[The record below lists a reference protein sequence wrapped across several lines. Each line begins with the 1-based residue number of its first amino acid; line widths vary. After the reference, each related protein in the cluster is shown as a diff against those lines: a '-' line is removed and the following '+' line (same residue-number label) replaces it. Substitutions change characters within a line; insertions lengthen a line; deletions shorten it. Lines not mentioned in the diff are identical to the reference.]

1 VYKKRQDD
9 MALRT
14 IVVSI
19 AGSPGS
25 LVTAK
30 YAVILAKLLSMKL
43 VVIYVVNIRVLQEL
57 LKSRIF
63 VDVEARVYE
72 RDLEQQ
78 GKTFLERI
86 QRMAQEKGVQCEGL
100 LLRGVISDEVLNKTQ
115 ELNADLLVMGELKEI
130 TSRAEIF
137 YDEGERIFRR
147 SPCPVIM
154 VKNPAMVDALYKEI

>member
-1 VYKKRQDD
+1 
-9 MALRT
+9 MGLRT

-30 YAVILAKLLSMKL
+30 YAIALAKLLSVKL
-43 VVIYVVNIRVLQEL
+43 VALYVVNIKVLQDL

-78 GKTFLERI
+78 GAAILERI
-86 QRMAQEKGVQCEGL
+86 SKMAQEKGVAFESCL
-100 LLRGVISDEVLNKTQ
+100 MKGVVSDEVLNKAQ
-115 ELNADLLVMGELKEI
+115 ELQSDLLVMGELKEM
-130 TSRAEIF
+130 TSRAEMF
-137 YDEGERIFRR
+137 YDEGERILRR
-147 SPCPVIM
+147 CPCPVVM
-154 VKNPAMVDALYKEI
+154 VKNPAMVDALYKEIQKT

>member
-1 VYKKRQDD
+1 
-9 MALRT
+9 MGLNT

-25 LVTAK
+25 LVTAR
-30 YAVILAKLLSMKL
+30 YAIALAKMLSAKL
-43 VVIYVVNIRVLQEL
+43 AAVYVVNTKVLQDL

-63 VDVEARVYE
+63 VDIEARVYE

-78 GKTFLERI
+78 GQAMLDRI
-86 QRMAQEKGVQCEGL
+86 SRMAQEKGVAFEGVI
-100 LLRGVISDEVLNKTQ
+100 LRGMVSDEVLNKTH
-115 ELNADLLVMGELKEI
+115 ELNADMLVIGELKEI

-147 SPCPVIM
+147 CPCPVVM
-154 VKNPAMVDALYKEI
+154 VKNQAQVEALYKEI

>member
-1 VYKKRQDD
+1 

-25 LVTAK
+25 MITAK
-30 YAVILAKLLSMKL
+30 YAIALAKLLSVKL
-43 VVIYVVNIRVLQEL
+43 VILYVVNIKVLQDL

-78 GKTFLERI
+78 GTAILERI
-86 QRMAQEKGVQCEGL
+86 GKMAQDKGVLHEGL
-100 LLRGVISDEVLNKTQ
+100 LLKGAISDEVLNKTQ
-115 ELNADLLVMGELKEI
+115 ELQADLLVMGELKEM
-130 TSRAEIF
+130 TSRAEVF
-137 YDEGERIFRR
+137 YDEGERILRR
-147 SPCPVIM
+147 CPCPVVM
-154 VKNPAMVDALYKEI
+154 VKNPAMVEALYKEIG

>member
-1 VYKKRQDD
+1 

-30 YAVILAKLLSMKL
+30 YAIALAKLLSVKL
-43 VVIYVVNIRVLQEL
+43 VVLYVVNIKVLQDL

-78 GKTFLERI
+78 GSAILERI
-86 QRMAQEKGVQCEGL
+86 GKMAQDKGVVHEGL
-100 LLRGVISDEVLNKTQ
+100 LLKGVISDEVLNKTQ
-115 ELNADLLVMGELKEI
+115 ELHADMLVMGELKEM

-137 YDEGERIFRR
+137 YDEGERILRR
-147 SPCPVIM
+147 CPCPVVM
-154 VKNPAMVDALYKEI
+154 VKNPAMVEALYKEIC